1 VPAVRARWVQ
11 RPLHWVDQPVPARR
25 SPAKE
30 PVAERLLRR
39 APPTRWAVREG
50 EQRPARAVRAAAAAA
65 LVEALRLRLR
75 AARVD
80 VLLVDKA
87 AVQERACPQ
96 NSTCCCSTFP
106 SVSQACLGKHS
117 FLSCITMAPKVCL
130 RAVLRSI
137 QDGFVHDADEVLA
150 ILRENGT
157 FFEFSLCLS
166 RACLGKIMHV
176 IYKRLKKCRFL
187 T

>member
-1 VPAVRARWVQ
+1 M
-11 RPLHWVDQPVPARR
+11 PARR

-39 APPTRWAVREG
+39 APPTRRAVREG

-65 LVEALRLRLR
+65 LVEALRLWLR

-87 AVQERACPQ
+87 AVQERACPP
-96 NSTCCCSTFP
+96 NGTFFNFSICVP
-106 SVSQACLGKHS
+106 SLPLKKFILELQ
-117 FLSCITMAPKVCL
+117 TAPKRCF
-130 RAVLRSI
+130 RTVLRLI

-150 ILRENGT
+150 ILMKGLNRGGWAICRRRELAR
-157 FFEFSLCLS
+157 EPQHLH
-166 RACLGKIMHV
+166 KD
-176 IYKRLKKCRFL
+176 
-187 T
+187 

>member
-96 NSTCCCSTFP
+96 NSTLFNFSICVPSLSWQTF
-106 SVSQACLGKHS
+106 
-117 FLSCITMAPKVCL
+117 
-130 RAVLRSI
+130 
-137 QDGFVHDADEVLA
+137 
-150 ILRENGT
+150 ILELYYNGT
-157 FFEFSLCLS
+157 KSLFPRRSAVDPGRFRS
-166 RACLGKIMHV
+166 RCG
-176 IYKRLKKCRFL
+176 
-187 T
+187 